1 MYSAKLV
8 LLKNYS
14 RVQDCYLMYDSQGR
28 LWPSASSAME
38 QGLTIYGASILFFL
52 KPIILKIDQVLFQ
65 DTILQVIECG
75 ALERVLFLV
84 RADVS

>member
-1 MYSAKLV
+1 
-8 LLKNYS
+8 
-14 RVQDCYLMYDSQGR
+14 MYDSQGR